1 MALLL
6 VRIWSTMRLPVLAR
20 DVHMPHSPCQ
30 ESGSSEDPRCVYLE
44 MKGDLQ
50 RVLSLPLEG
59 KRDLFREVL
68 VGYLMVEH
76 QYPEAKARHFVTGNE
91 AAILVML
98 TEEREDGLW

>member
-1 MALLL
+1 
-6 VRIWSTMRLPVLAR
+6 
-20 DVHMPHSPCQ
+20 MPHSPGQ
-30 ESGSSEDPRCVYLE
+30 ESESSEDPRRVYLE

-50 RVLSLPLEG
+50 RVLSLPLQGE
-59 KRDLFREVL
+59 RALFREIL

-76 QYPEAKARHFVTGNE
+76 GYQEARARHFVTGNE

>member
-1 MALLL
+1 
-6 VRIWSTMRLPVLAR
+6 
-20 DVHMPHSPCQ
+20 MPHSPCQ